1 VNRNHAFAVCLVLT
15 VISAAVA
22 AYYYGRLPAVMPTH
36 WNASGHVNGH
46 MPKFWGVVI
55 YPAIM
60 LALCVQL
67 ALLPL
72 ISPNKFRLDNSI
84 GTFSLIV
91 VVIAI
96 FILVVSVLAMQA
108 ALGTP
113 LPIQNLVPALLGL
126 LFFVIGNYMGKFR
139 KNFFMGIRTPWT
151 LASDEVW
158 ARTNRLAGWLW
169 AAGGLV
175 FIVESIVGVN
185 VIAILSVVGIMLL
198 VPMVYSFFAYKQI
211 EGFKQ
216 DASL

>member
-1 VNRNHAFAVCLVLT
+1 VNRNHALMVCFVLT
-15 VISAAVA
+15 VISAALA
-22 AYYYGRLPAVMPTH
+22 ALYYDRLPALMLTH
-36 WNASGHVNGH
+36 WDTHGNVNGH
-46 MPKFWGVVI
+46 MPKFWGVAI

-60 LALCVQL
+60 LALCAQL

-72 ISPNKFRLDNSI
+72 ISPNKFRLDDSI
-84 GTFSLIV
+84 GTFSLVV

-96 FILVVSVLAMQA
+96 FILVVSVIAMQA

-113 LPIQNLVPALLGL
+113 LPIQNLVPGLLGL
-126 LFFVIGNYMGKFR
+126 LFFIIGNYMGKFR

-169 AAGGLV
+169 ALGGLAL
-175 FIVESIVGVN
+175 IADSIVGANAV
-185 VIAILSVVGIMLL
+185 AILCVAGTMVV
-198 VPMVYSFFAYKQI
+198 VPIVYSFFAYKRI